1 MGKSSAAKV
10 LEDTDFAVE
19 AKEPEPIIIR
29 DVELP
34 VEDVEDVEAE
44 APVEDKK
51 SPYPEGTELFSW
63 TPKSGDEILE
73 FPMHFDKPDKVWLW
87 DQGQLPFLSQT
98 FRWMERAKVPKEIQ
112 RRACALPDDEYM
124 DMFTAWFKAM
134 GGGATPGE

>member
-51 SPYPEGTELFSW
+51 SPYPEGTELFS
-63 TPKSGDEILE
+63 
-73 FPMHFDKPDKVWLW
+73 
-87 DQGQLPFLSQT
+87 
-98 FRWMERAKVPKEIQ
+98 
-112 RRACALPDDEYM
+112 
-124 DMFTAWFKAM
+124 
-134 GGGATPGE
+134 